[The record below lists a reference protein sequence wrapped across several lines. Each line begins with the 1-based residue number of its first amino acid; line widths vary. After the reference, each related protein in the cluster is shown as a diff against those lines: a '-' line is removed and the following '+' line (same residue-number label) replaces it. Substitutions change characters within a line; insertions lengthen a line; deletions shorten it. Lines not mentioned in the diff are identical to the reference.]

1 MKKTKCINNCQNYTI
16 CNNTLTQKKLDKNNS
31 SIPLQ
36 ENINNNLFFKS
47 ENSGINIP
55 SQISSKEKIF
65 PENYQ
70 MTPFKKI
77 NNINS
82 SSNKYKNFSSS
93 GSIWKRSKNFNN
105 NINED
110 NYAKRKLFLSNM
122 SAMSNLTNINPK
134 QNYDFI
140 FENFLNNE
148 NNTNNNININSPL
161 FITSKNINTNN
172 NNEPNKENKKNL
184 EKENNMDNKGTN
196 INKLFFT
203 EYGLGY
209 KCNCTKTGCNK
220 NYCEC
225 FNQGRYC
232 HGCNCQNCQNKIPEN
247 ILCNKRPKE
256 KEEKIKNILITCTCT
271 KSGCNK
277 NYCECYKNKMKCNS
291 QCRCINC
298 ENFDNEKSESLINN
312 LNNSFNKKY
321 QCCQANSIF
330 IIKNKITIDE
340 SSKKNRKIKIK
351 INEELSESSSSLNK
365 NIGMKRK
372 RDDKILKSLSNKK
385 SKISEENT
393 NESLKGKKNDF
404 SESDL
409 FDKEGKLILTYIK
422 L

>member
-1 MKKTKCINNCQNYTI
+1 MKKTKCINNCQNYTLF
-16 CNNTLTQKKLDKNNS
+16 NNSLTQKKLDKNNS

-36 ENINNNLFFKS
+36 ENINNNIFYKS

-55 SQISSKEKIF
+55 SQISSKGKIF
-65 PENYQ
+65 PENYP

-82 SSNKYKNFSSS
+82 SSNKYKNYSSS
-93 GSIWKRSKNFNN
+93 GSIWNKTKNYNN

-110 NYAKRKLFLSNM
+110 NYTKRKLFMSNM
-122 SAMSNLTNINPK
+122 SAMSNLTNANQK
-134 QNYDFI
+134 QNYDFV
-140 FENFLNNE
+140 FENFLNNNE

-161 FITSKNINTNN
+161 FTTSKNININTNN
-172 NNEPNKENKKNL
+172 NNNENETNL
-184 EKENNMDNKGTN
+184 EKKHDMNNKGTN

-220 NYCEC
+220 FYCQC

-232 HGCNCQNCQNKIPEN
+232 HGCNCQNCQNKLPEN

-271 KSGCNK
+271 KSACNK

-291 QCRCINC
+291 NCRCINC
-298 ENFDNEKSESLINN
+298 ENLDNEKSDSFNNN

-330 IIKNKITIDE
+330 IIKNKITLE
-340 SSKKNRKIKIK
+340 EK
-351 INEELSESSSSLNK
+351 INEGLSESSSPLNK
-365 NIGMKRK
+365 SIGMKRK
-372 RDDKILKSLSNKK
+372 RDENILKSLSNKK

-409 FDKEGKLILTYIK
+409 FDKEGKLILTHIK

>member
-1 MKKTKCINNCQNYTI
+1 MKKTKCINNCQNYTLF
-16 CNNTLTQKKLDKNNS
+16 NNSLTQKKLDKNNS

-36 ENINNNLFFKS
+36 ENINNNIFYKS

-55 SQISSKEKIF
+55 SQISSKGKIF
-65 PENYQ
+65 PETYP

-82 SSNKYKNFSSS
+82 SSNKYKNYSSS
-93 GSIWKRSKNFNN
+93 GSIWNKTKNYNN

-110 NYAKRKLFLSNM
+110 NYTKRKLFMSNM
-122 SAMSNLTNINPK
+122 SAMSNLTNANQK
-134 QNYDFI
+134 QNYDFV
-140 FENFLNNE
+140 FENFLNNNE
-148 NNTNNNININSPL
+148 NES
-161 FITSKNINTNN
+161 
-172 NNEPNKENKKNL
+172 NL
-184 EKENNMDNKGTN
+184 EKKHDMNNKGTN

-220 NYCEC
+220 FYCQC

-232 HGCNCQNCQNKIPEN
+232 HGCNCQNCQNKLPEN

-271 KSGCNK
+271 KSACNK

-291 QCRCINC
+291 NCRCINC
-298 ENFDNEKSESLINN
+298 ENLDNEKSDSFNNN

-330 IIKNKITIDE
+330 IIKNKIMIE
-340 SSKKNRKIKIK
+340 EK
-351 INEELSESSSSLNK
+351 INEGLSESSSPLNK

-372 RDDKILKSLSNKK
+372 RDENILKSLSNKK

-409 FDKEGKLILTYIK
+409 FDKEGKLILTHIK

>member
-16 CNNTLTQKKLDKNNS
+16 FNNTLTQKKQDKNNS

-36 ENINNNLFFKS
+36 ENINNNLYFKS

-55 SQISSKEKIF
+55 SQISSKGKIF
-65 PENYQ
+65 PENLP

-93 GSIWKRSKNFNN
+93 GSIWNKSKNYNN

-110 NYAKRKLFLSNM
+110 NYAKRKLFMSNM
-122 SAMSNLTNINPK
+122 SAMSNMTNINQK
-134 QNYDFI
+134 QSYDFI
-140 FENFLNNE
+140 FDNFLNNE
-148 NNTNNNININSPL
+148 NNINNNININSPL
-161 FITSKNINTNN
+161 FATSKNINTNN
-172 NNEPNKENKKNL
+172 NINESSKENKKNL
-184 EKENNMDNKGTN
+184 DTKPNN
-196 INKLFFT
+196 NKLFFT

-220 NYCEC
+220 SYCQC

-232 HGCNCQNCQNKIPEN
+232 HGCNCQNCQNKLPEN
-247 ILCNKRPKE
+247 FSCNMRPKE
-256 KEEKIKNILITCTCT
+256 KEEKAKNILITCTCT
-271 KSGCNK
+271 KSACNK

-298 ENFDNEKSESLINN
+298 ENIDNEKSESLGNN

-330 IIKNKITIDE
+330 IIKNKITIE
-340 SSKKNRKIKIK
+340 ELSKKKNKKAKIKL
-351 INEELSESSSSLNK
+351 NEELSESSSFLNK
-365 NIGMKRK
+365 NIGIKRK
-372 RDDKILKSLSNKK
+372 REENVLKSLSNKK

-409 FDKEGKLILTYIK
+409 FDKEGKLILTHIK

>member
-1 MKKTKCINNCQNYTI
+1 MKKTKCINNCQNYTLF
-16 CNNTLTQKKLDKNNS
+16 NNSLTQKKLDKNNS

-36 ENINNNLFFKS
+36 ENINNNIFYKS

-55 SQISSKEKIF
+55 SQISSKGKIF
-65 PENYQ
+65 PENYP

-82 SSNKYKNFSSS
+82 SSNKYKNYSSS
-93 GSIWKRSKNFNN
+93 GSIWNKTKNYNN

-110 NYAKRKLFLSNM
+110 NYTKRKLFMSNM
-122 SAMSNLTNINPK
+122 SAMSNLTNANQK
-134 QNYDFI
+134 QNYDFV
-140 FENFLNNE
+140 FENFLNNNE

-161 FITSKNINTNN
+161 FTTSKNININTNN
-172 NNEPNKENKKNL
+172 NNENETKLEKKNDM
-184 EKENNMDNKGTN
+184 NNKGTN

-220 NYCEC
+220 FYCQC

-232 HGCNCQNCQNKIPEN
+232 HGCNCQNCQNKI
-247 ILCNKRPKE
+247 
-256 KEEKIKNILITCTCT
+256 LITCTCT
-271 KSGCNK
+271 KSACNK

-291 QCRCINC
+291 NCRCINC
-298 ENFDNEKSESLINN
+298 ENLDNEKSDSFNNN

-330 IIKNKITIDE
+330 IIKNKIMIE
-340 SSKKNRKIKIK
+340 EK
-351 INEELSESSSSLNK
+351 INEGLSESSSPLNK

-372 RDDKILKSLSNKK
+372 RDENILKSLSNKK

-409 FDKEGKLILTYIK
+409 FDKEGKLILTHIK

>member
-16 CNNTLTQKKLDKNNS
+16 FNNTLTQKKQDKNNS

-36 ENINNNLFFKS
+36 ENINNNLYFKS

-55 SQISSKEKIF
+55 SQISSKGKIF
-65 PENYQ
+65 PENLP

-93 GSIWKRSKNFNN
+93 GSIWNKSKNYNN

-110 NYAKRKLFLSNM
+110 NYAKRKLFMSNM
-122 SAMSNLTNINPK
+122 SAISNMTNINQK

-140 FENFLNNE
+140 FDNFLNNE
-148 NNTNNNININSPL
+148 NNINNNININSPL
-161 FITSKNINTNN
+161 FATSKNINTNN
-172 NNEPNKENKKNL
+172 NINESSKENKKNL
-184 EKENNMDNKGTN
+184 DTKPNN
-196 INKLFFT
+196 NKLFFT

-220 NYCEC
+220 SYCQC

-232 HGCNCQNCQNKIPEN
+232 HGCNCQNCQNKLPEN
-247 ILCNKRPKE
+247 FSCNMRPKE
-256 KEEKIKNILITCTCT
+256 KEEKAKNILITCTCT
-271 KSGCNK
+271 KSACNK

-291 QCRCINC
+291 NCRCINC
-298 ENFDNEKSESLINN
+298 ENLDNEKSDSFNNN

-330 IIKNKITIDE
+330 IIKNKITLE
-340 SSKKNRKIKIK
+340 EK
-351 INEELSESSSSLNK
+351 INEELSESSSPLNK

-372 RDDKILKSLSNKK
+372 RDENILKSLSNKK

-409 FDKEGKLILTYIK
+409 FDKEGKLILTHIK